1 MLRDPRELV
10 HNITEAKYN
19 WKNANEEEFAEA
31 LEQELHADAE
41 CFECSI
47 QMVLNKNRTQASPDE
62 LDNAVK
68 FINEC
73 MEHVAEKTI
82 PTCQMCSQSKRWW
95 NNDLTKAFKEMRTTR
110 DMAKSYFQHF
120 HQWSEIMLSEVK
132 WLQKKALA
140 LVKSAK
146 CEYYLKLTEGADTQ
160 NMWNFRKWTNG
171 K

>member
-1 MLRDPRELV
+1 
-10 HNITEAKYN
+10 
-19 WKNANEEEFAEA
+19 
-31 LEQELHADAE
+31 
-41 CFECSI
+41 
-47 QMVLNKNRTQASPDE
+47 MVLNKNCTQASPDE

-110 DMAKSYFQHF
+110 DMVKSYFQHF

-146 CEYYLKLTEGADTQ
+146 REYYLKLTEGADTQ

-171 K
+171 KWVYTSPALTRGNGDAPAVTHSDKCNLLRSTLFPPSHNYLMNHL